1 MKTYQLA
8 IREIAAA
15 HEKLGE
21 PMKKEEQ
28 QLLEQMNTF
37 QLAQELNLAREV
49 LNLRQTQGT
58 LEISQEMAEHER
70 RRMEKQ
76 EQEGKNESYYKRYRH

>member
-1 MKTYQLA
+1 
-8 IREIAAA
+8 
-15 HEKLGE
+15 
-21 PMKKEEQ
+21 
-28 QLLEQMNTF
+28 MNTF

-58 LEISQEMAEHER
+58 LEISREMAEHER

>member
-1 MKTYQLA
+1 MKTCQLA

-21 PMKKEEQ
+21 PMKQEER
-28 QLLEQMNTF
+28 QLLEKMNTY
-37 QLAQELNLAREV
+37 QLAQELNLAKEAV
-49 LNLRQTQGT
+49 SLRQMEEF
-58 LEISQEMAEHER
+58 LELTRKVEENER

-76 EQEGKNESYYKRYRH
+76 EQEEKTT

>member
-21 PMKKEEQ
+21 PMKKEEEL
-28 QLLEQMNTF
+28 LLEKMNTY
-37 QLAQELNLAREV
+37 QLAQELNLAREA
-49 LNLRQTQGT
+49 LNLREIRET
-58 LEISQEMAEHER
+58 LELTREMSENER
-70 RRMEKQ
+70 RKLANQKQ
-76 EQEGKNESYYKRYRH
+76 EETK

>member
-1 MKTYQLA
+1 MKTYELA

-28 QLLEQMNTF
+28 QLFEKMNTY
-37 QLAQELNLAREV
+37 QPAQELNLAKEAV
-49 LNLRQTQGT
+49 SLRQMEEF
-58 LEISQEMAEHER
+58 LELTRKVEENER

-76 EQEGKNESYYKRYRH
+76 EQEEKTT

>member
-28 QLLEQMNTF
+28 QLLEKMNTF

-49 LNLRQTQGT
+49 LNLRQIQET
-58 LEISQEMAEHER
+58 LEISQEMAENER
-70 RRMEKQ
+70 RRMAKQ
-76 EQEGKNESYYKRYRH
+76 EQEEKTK

>member
-1 MKTYQLA
+1 MKTYELA

-28 QLLEQMNTF
+28 QLLEKMNTY
-37 QLAQELNLAREV
+37 QLAQELNLAKEAV
-49 LNLRQTQGT
+49 SLRQMEEF
-58 LEISQEMAEHER
+58 LELTRKVEENER
-70 RRMEKQ
+70 RRMAKQ
-76 EQEGKNESYYKRYRH
+76 EQEETK

>member
-21 PMKKEEQ
+21 SMKKEEQ
-28 QLLEQMNTF
+28 QLLEKMNTF
-37 QLAQELNLAREV
+37 QLAQELNLAKEAV
-49 LNLRQTQGT
+49 SLRQMEEFLDLTRKV
-58 LEISQEMAEHER
+58 EENER
-70 RRMEKQ
+70 RRMAKQ
-76 EQEGKNESYYKRYRH
+76 QEETK

>member
-28 QLLEQMNTF
+28 QLLEKMNTF

-49 LNLRQTQGT
+49 LNLRQIREA
-58 LEISQEMAEHER
+58 LAISQEMAEHER
-70 RRMEKQ
+70 RRMAQQ
-76 EQEGKNESYYKRYRH
+76 EQEETT

>member
-21 PMKKEEQ
+21 PMKKEER
-28 QLLEQMNTF
+28 QLLEKMNTY
-37 QLAQELNLAREV
+37 QLAQELNLTKEAV
-49 LNLRQTQGT
+49 SLRQMEEF
-58 LEISQEMAEHER
+58 LELTRKVKENER
-70 RRMEKQ
+70 RRMEKR
-76 EQEGKNESYYKRYRH
+76 EREERK

>member
-28 QLLEQMNTF
+28 QLLEKMNTF

-49 LNLRQTQGT
+49 LSLRQIREA
-58 LEISQEMAEHER
+58 LAVSREMAEHER
-70 RRMEKQ
+70 RRMAQQ
-76 EQEGKNESYYKRYRH
+76 EQEETT